1 MKSIKLLNKLNHRLL
16 NVFQLLPVEYQVFL
30 LILKYAIIV
39 LRVLL
44 NVMLDVERH
53 IELVM
58 EHFIVLNIEKHLY
71 TDLLLLHALN
81 LAPHRRL

>member
-81 LAPHRRL
+81 LAPHHRL